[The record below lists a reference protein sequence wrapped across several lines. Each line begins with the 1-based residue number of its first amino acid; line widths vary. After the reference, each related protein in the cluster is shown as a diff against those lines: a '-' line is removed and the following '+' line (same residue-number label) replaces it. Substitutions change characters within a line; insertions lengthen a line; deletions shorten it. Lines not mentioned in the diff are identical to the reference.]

1 MKEYKEEFYILNIK
15 AGQRER
21 DEEKV
26 SRYINSL
33 RYDIQDEINI
43 VIVRAVEHTYKIALK
58 VEEMLDRKQSQQNIG
73 RRLNIGRGVS

>member
-1 MKEYKEEFYILNIK
+1 LNIK
-15 AGQRER
+15 VGQRER

-43 VIVRAVEHTYKIALK
+43 VIVRAVEDAYKIALK

-73 RRLNIGRGVS
+73 RSLNIGRGVS